1 MLKFR
6 RVKHTGQINDVTW
19 YL

>member
-6 RVKHTGQINDVTW
+6 LLKHTGQINDVTW
-19 YL
+19 CL

>member
-6 RVKHTGQINDVTW
+6 LIKHTGQINDATW
-19 YL
+19 SL